1 MGVNV
6 KHSAFLCPGQASQK
20 VGMCKNIYELNDYA
34 KDRVDSA
41 NDILGYDI
49 KRIMFSGP
57 EELLRQTI
65 HTQPAMYIV
74 SFIIAKLLIQNGFN
88 PSCAAGHSLGEF
100 SAFSIAGAF
109 SYEKGLKLVQARA
122 EAMHEAGQNRPG
134 TMAAVVGLEE
144 IKIEEIC
151 SNFSNGVACIANYN
165 SSSQVV
171 ISGDVDSIKK
181 VSPQLLDAGAMKVI
195 PLNVSGAFHSPL
207 MSSAK
212 EKLDEYLRSIEIAN
226 TDFPVYANFTS
237 KAVQEKSEIQNVL
250 LNQIENPVL
259 WHRSISQ
266 MIKDGVKSC
275 IETGPGKV
283 LQGLSRRIDRSLI
296 MYGAESYEDILNLTR
311 V

>member
-6 KHSAFLCPGQASQK
+6 RHSAFLCPGQASQK
-20 VGMCKNIYELNDYA
+20 VGMCKDIYELNDYA
-34 KDRVDSA
+34 KDRIDSA

-49 KRIMFSGP
+49 KTIMFSGP

-74 SFIIAKLLIQNGFN
+74 SFIIGKLLMKNGFN
-88 PSCAAGHSLGEF
+88 PSCGAGHSLGEF

-109 SYEKGLKLVQARA
+109 SYKNGLKLVQARA
-122 EAMHEAGQNRPG
+122 EAMYEAGQKRPG

-151 SNFSNGVACIANYN
+151 RNFSNGVACIANYN

-171 ISGDVDSIKK
+171 ISGDVDSIEN
-181 VSPQLLDAGAMKVI
+181 VTPQLLEAGAMKVI

-212 EKLDEYLRSIEIAN
+212 EKLEKYLTSMEIGNAA
-226 TDFPVYANFTS
+226 FPVYANFTS
-237 KAVQEKSEIQNVL
+237 KAVKEKLEIQNAL

-266 MIKDGVKSC
+266 MMKDGVRSC
-275 IETGPGKV
+275 IEIGPGKV

-296 MYGAESYEDILNLTR
+296 MYGAESYEDILNLTN